1 MFEKDHSHQS
11 AQAPAGQFHYLVPQK
26 LRDHPLQLRVVVGEI
41 RGMEK
46 ERLMV
51 LQHHLCGYECECFLV
66 FQLQQVMEPM

>member
-1 MFEKDHSHQS
+1 MFEMDRSHQY
-11 AQAPAGQFHYLVPQK
+11 AQAPDGQFHYLVPQK
-26 LRDHPLQLRVVVGEI
+26 LHDHPLQLRVVVV
-41 RGMEK
+41 EK

>member
-1 MFEKDHSHQS
+1 MFEMDHSHQY
-11 AQAPAGQFHYLVPQK
+11 AQAPDGQFHYLVPQK
-26 LRDHPLQLRVVVGEI
+26 LHDHPLQLRVVVV
-41 RGMEK
+41 EK